1 MKVVVV
7 LIAFFSASVSALQS
21 GRVAELTSETFDN
34 LAVSNLAVV
43 EFFAPW

>member
-7 LIAFFSASVSALQS
+7 LIAFLSASVSAFQS
-21 GRVAELTSETFDN
+21 GGVAELTSETFDN